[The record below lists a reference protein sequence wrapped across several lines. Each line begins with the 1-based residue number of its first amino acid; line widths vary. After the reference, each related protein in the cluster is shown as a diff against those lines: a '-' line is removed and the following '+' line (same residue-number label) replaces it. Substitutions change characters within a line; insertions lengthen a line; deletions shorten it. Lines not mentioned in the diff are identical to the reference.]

1 MLNPGARSRVDS
13 ESGTR
18 EVSNLIPGWKASEP
32 GCQLC
37 LQTLDPVL
45 SSVSCCSLAFMAYVH
60 SFGQHISQAVSKLST
75 YSLPGPMD
83 TSHFPLQIMRSM
95 TLTYLS
101 PSSRPQSAI
110 GIPPIPK
117 TGRAPLRTSERA
129 LEPLAL
135 SEAGR
140 ECRCTPVQVAFLSS
154 GNSHRF
160 RQQKVPMWVPHFC

>member
-101 PSSRPQSAI
+101 PSSRPQSAMRDRHSTHSVDGESSTEDI
-110 GIPPIPK
+110 
-117 TGRAPLRTSERA
+117 RASPGA
-129 LEPLAL
+129 A
-135 SEAGR
+135 
-140 ECRCTPVQVAFLSS
+140 
-154 GNSHRF
+154 RF
-160 RQQKVPMWVPHFC
+160 V

>member
-1 MLNPGARSRVDS
+1 MLNPGARSRVDN

-18 EVSNLIPGWKASEP
+18 EMSNLIPGWKASEP

-45 SSVSCCSLAFMAYVH
+45 SSVSCCSLAFMAYVR
-60 SFGQHISQAVSKLST
+60 SFSQHISQAVSKLST

-101 PSSRPQSAI
+101 PSSRPQSAMGDRHSTHSVDGESSTEDI
-110 GIPPIPK
+110 
-117 TGRAPLRTSERA
+117 RASPGA
-129 LEPLAL
+129 A
-135 SEAGR
+135 
-140 ECRCTPVQVAFLSS
+140 
-154 GNSHRF
+154 RF
-160 RQQKVPMWVPHFC
+160 V